1 MKKCVSILVLLAAL
15 QACGDPLLDFPP
27 QDKPTPDSLKTETN
41 LNVSMAEVVKVIKRT
56 TKIQE
61 TKSGDLDITPI
72 VFQNDTLLYVANLN
86 PGGRLYPGTN
96 ELQLFWRIQRRVLLT
111 KSRTLFSLCG

>member
-86 PGGRLYPGTN
+86 PGCQVDYLFCPLPSGKPWRTFPGRL
-96 ELQLFWRIQRRVLLT
+96 
-111 KSRTLFSLCG
+111 SL

>member
-41 LNVSMAEVVKVIKRT
+41 LDVSMGGSR
-56 TKIQE
+56 
-61 TKSGDLDITPI
+61 KSDQT
-72 VFQNDTLLYVANLN
+72 ND
-86 PGGRLYPGTN
+86 
-96 ELQLFWRIQRRVLLT
+96 
-111 KSRTLFSLCG
+111 